1 MNSSSS
7 ITLSKTDSG
16 LITTLLVALQI
27 EFTRTHGEA
36 INIMKVMTNDTFKK
50 MAEDHRY
57 VSTKA
62 EDRIYIKKFLKDLIS
77 GEERLKKMYEVYEV

>member
-1 MNSSSS
+1 
-7 ITLSKTDSG
+7 
-16 LITTLLVALQI
+16 
-27 EFTRTHGEA
+27 
-36 INIMKVMTNDTFKK
+36 MTNDTFKK